1 MSHPED
7 TPRDAAA
14 ALLRLIDYRINNAGC
29 TPPFELADAAI
40 RVIAQHALEVTKEH
54 YAKQYA
60 LPSEDEHE
68 A

>member
-1 MSHPED
+1 MSKLEE
-7 TPRDAAA
+7 TRTKAAA

-29 TPPFELADAAI
+29 NQPSTLADCAVDAA
-40 RVIAQHALEVTKEH
+40 AQHALEVTKEH
-54 YAKQYA
+54 YAEQYA